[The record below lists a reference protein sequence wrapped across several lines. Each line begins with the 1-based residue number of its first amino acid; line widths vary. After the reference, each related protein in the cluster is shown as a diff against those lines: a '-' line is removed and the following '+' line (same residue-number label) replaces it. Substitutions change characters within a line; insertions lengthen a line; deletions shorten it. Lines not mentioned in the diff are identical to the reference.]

1 MANRFTVILSRSRTP
16 ESSRRLLEEKLLQ
29 ELMLRPDVELTVIP
43 HVYDLTPDGP
53 AVQALRTMTG
63 DLFVLSW
70 LYPRATY
77 WTLTAHGVHGRLGPT
92 TSLEPGDDDTPS
104 EQQAATAPA
113 RTLWCFDLRVHV
125 QPEPYLNEIDR
136 IVGKRLEA
144 AARTSPYQEIAG
156 SVRPRWYP
164 VIDESRCIDC
174 LECLNFCLFGVYGLG
189 QENTIL
195 IEQPDACRPGCPAC
209 SRICPQGAIMFPQHA
224 DPAIAGDPQ
233 ASLHGMKLDL
243 SQLLSGVDP
252 AQLAELERQ
261 RALQGKPVHGESPSL
276 DLRGKGHA
284 AEPPAPEKDRLD
296 RLVDEVD
303 RLDL

>member
-16 ESSRRLLEEKLLQ
+16 ESSRKLLEEELLR

-43 HVYDLTPDGP
+43 HVYDLPPDGP
-53 AVQALRTMTG
+53 AIEALRAMSG
-63 DLFVLSW
+63 DIFVFGW

-77 WTLTAHGVHGRLGPT
+77 WTLTAHGVRGRLGPT
-92 TSLEPGDDDTPS
+92 TSLEPGDEDEPPAPRP
-104 EQQAATAPA
+104 AATPQ
-113 RTLWCFDLRVHV
+113 RTIWCFDLRVHA

-136 IVGKRLEA
+136 MMGKRAE
-144 AARTSPYQEIAG
+144 PVAG
-156 SVRPRWYP
+156 SPTCHELAGAVRPRWYP
-164 VIDESRCIDC
+164 VIDETRCTNC

-189 QENTIL
+189 QGNAIL

-224 DPAIAGDPQ
+224 DPGIAGDPQ

-243 SQLLSGVDP
+243 SQLLSGADP
-252 AQLAELERQ
+252 GQLAELERQ
-261 RALQGKPVHGESPSL
+261 RALRGEAIHHAGPSPDRL
-276 DLRGKGHA
+276 GIGN
-284 AEPPAPEKDRLD
+284 APQVAPGEEDRLD

-303 RLDL
+303 ELDL